1 VTAPIALLQ
10 LAEREPPGLVGEIV
24 ASRRRSVQVGEVDR
38 GADVPRDPATVR
50 AVVVLPGPTEA
61 AEPGVGDLVRACAH
75 AGVPVL
81 GLGVSAA
88 IVAEDAGIGKADVR
102 REPALTR
109 VTTTPDAGDDPLAG
123 AMPDEALWFTDVR
136 VSWEV
141 SAGAMALP
149 VIPFILLAWL
159 DVIKGAQCG
168 LYCLSTVVAML
179 ALMLYRRAEY
189 AGIPAAA

>member
-1 VTAPIALLQ
+1 
-10 LAEREPPGLVGEIV
+10 
-24 ASRRRSVQVGEVDR
+24 
-38 GADVPRDPATVR
+38 
-50 AVVVLPGPTEA
+50 
-61 AEPGVGDLVRACAH
+61 
-75 AGVPVL
+75 
-81 GLGVSAA
+81 
-88 IVAEDAGIGKADVR
+88 
-102 REPALTR
+102 